1 MPFINI
7 KIDAVRNMPK
17 DEVNKTKKVRPNG
30 WNIQRTCIHL
40 KTDIIWEST
49 FTQMDNTKKVR

>member
-30 WNIQRTCIHL
+30 
-40 KTDIIWEST
+40 
-49 FTQMDNTKKVR
+49 